1 MPAGWQQHA
10 RRNVLW
16 RTRIRQ
22 LANLFGV
29 GAFALVGAAG
39 FSQAMDFLPQFSGN
53 SVDAL
58 KVVWLAAI
66 AGAIMFAVASAM
78 LMVRNRRRLEGTIAQ
93 LRQARA
99 SAVARIDRL
108 ENILETE
115 DSLMLVWEGAERV
128 PAVAGHLPESLN
140 FPEGIDQL
148 LEYEGWLETKSAE
161 ALRAYQD
168 HLRTH
173 GEPFRLTL
181 CTTHG
186 VYLEATGRTAGG
198 AAVLRLRD
206 LTGDRQANARLSEQ
220 NERLQHQLN
229 GVRALLDALPGP
241 AWQRDENGHL
251 IWVNTA
257 YLDAVEANTL
267 SEVVGKG
274 IELLDA
280 KGRMKLSTLRDVQGI
295 YSSPMPVI
303 AAGERRVYQVTDVQS
318 DIATAGLAQDISELE
333 RVQNELRRTL
343 EFHTRTLDELQ
354 TAVAIYGADRRLKFH
369 NAAYR
374 SLWELDPALLE
385 SSPEEGAV
393 LDAMRAARKLPEQAD
408 YRSWRAKHL
417 ESYQSLEA
425 REFWWHLPDGRTL
438 RVIAN
443 PHPQGGVTYIY
454 ENVTERLDLE
464 SRYNALIRVQGET
477 LDHLSE
483 AVAVFG
489 SNGRLRLW
497 NPAFAQIWQ
506 FSEPELQNEPHVSS
520 LVEKCAHLLPDMDTW
535 RELAGGVTGLTDSR
549 TNLSGRMERVDGMI
563 INYVTVPLPDG
574 GTLLTFV
581 NVTDTVNVERALME
595 KNEALEEADQLKNT
609 FIQHVSYELRS
620 PLTTIIGFAQ
630 LLSDQKFGDLS
641 PKQAE
646 YMQYILSSSSSLLAI
661 INDILDLATVDAGIM
676 ELNVSDVDVAGT
688 VAEAIAGLQD
698 RLEES
703 HIALNTHLPEN
714 IGTIRADERRLRQV
728 LYNLIS
734 NAVRYSEEGG
744 QVDVSCVRE
753 ADFVRF
759 SVEDHGVGI
768 PEELLHSVFS
778 RFVGRGAAGSRH
790 GVGLGLAIVKSFVE
804 LHGGTVDISS
814 REGEGTTV
822 TCTFPLEPKLL
833 DLQAAE

>member
-10 RRNVLW
+10 RSNVLW

-22 LANLFGV
+22 FANLFGV

-39 FSQAMDFLPQFSGN
+39 FSQAMDFLPQFSGT

-66 AGAIMFAVASAM
+66 AGAIMFAVATALM
-78 LMVRNRRRLEGTIAQ
+78 MVRSRRRLEGTIAQ

-115 DSLMLVWEGAERV
+115 DSLMLVWEGAERI
-128 PAVAGHLPESLN
+128 PAVAGHLPDSLN
-140 FPEGIDQL
+140 FPEGINQL
-148 LEYEGWLETKSAE
+148 LEYEAWLETKSAE
-161 ALRAYQD
+161 ALRAYLD

-181 CTTHG
+181 STTNG

-206 LTGDRQANARLSEQ
+206 LTGDRQASARLSEQ
-220 NERLQHQLN
+220 NEKLQNQLE
-229 GVRALLDALPGP
+229 GIRSLLDALPGP
-241 AWQRDENGHL
+241 AWQRDDAGKL
-251 IWVNTA
+251 VWVNTA
-257 YLDAVEANTL
+257 YLDAVEASTL
-267 SEVVGKG
+267 ADVLSKG
-274 IELLDA
+274 AELLDA
-280 KGRMKLSTLRDVQGI
+280 KGRMKLSTMRETNGV
-295 YSSPMPVI
+295 YSAPMPVV
-303 AAGERRVYQVTDVQS
+303 AAGERCVYQITDVLS
-318 DIATAGLAQDISELE
+318 DKSSAGLAQDISELE

-343 EFHTRTLDELQ
+343 DFHTRTLDELQ

-374 SLWELDPALLE
+374 TLWELDPSLLE

-464 SRYNALIRVQGET
+464 SRYNSLIRVQGET

-497 NPAFAQIWQ
+497 NPAFADIWR
-506 FSEPELQNEPHVSS
+506 FTEAELQNEPHVSG
-520 LVEKCAHLLPDMDTW
+520 LVEKCKHLLPDSTVLK
-535 RELAGGVTGLTDSR
+535 ELAGGITGLSDSR
-549 TNLSGRMERVDGMI
+549 TNLTGRMERIDGMI

-581 NVTDTVNVERALME
+581 NVTDSVNVERALVE

-641 PKQAE
+641 TKQTE

-676 ELNVSDVDVAGT
+676 ELNISDVDVAET
-688 VAEAIAGLQD
+688 VSEAIVGLQD
-698 RLEES
+698 RLTES
-703 HIALNTHLPEN
+703 NISLNTNLPDN

-728 LYNLIS
+728 LYNLLS
-734 NAVRYSEEGG
+734 NAVRYSEAGG
-744 QVDVSCVRE
+744 QVDVRCVRD
-753 ADFVRF
+753 ANSIKFT
-759 SVEDHGVGI
+759 VEDHGVGI
-768 PEELLHSVFS
+768 PEELLEQVFS

-814 REGEGTTV
+814 KEGEGTTV
-822 TCTFPLEPKLL
+822 TCTFPLEPRVL